1 MDNSLLRPLISLRDV
16 FLDKLPELFWG
27 LVGLILVVLIGKLI
41 QKLVTNRLSRRM
53 DDKLLADFVGKIIYA
68 FFLIAGIVIFLQVL
82 GLGQAV
88 GGLLAGAGV
97 TAIVLGFAFKDIG
110 ENFLAG
116 IFLAFGRPFSIGDLI
131 EVQSIKGLVREMNF
145 RNTHVRTYD
154 GKDIYVPNAL
164 LFKQPLTNYT
174 RDGLLRYDFTIG
186 IDYEDDIK
194 SALEIALQTLN
205 TLPEIEK
212 GKGLE
217 PFVAIEE
224 FATSTINM
232 KVFYWVNV
240 FNKRI
245 DVTRVKNE
253 TMTRVIQDLTAKGFS
268 LPADILELKSYR
280 DNKLNIDLGKEN
292 KS

>member
-1 MDNSLLRPLISLRDV
+1 
-16 FLDKLPELFWG
+16 
-27 LVGLILVVLIGKLI
+27 
-41 QKLVTNRLSRRM
+41 M

>member
-1 MDNSLLRPLISLRDV
+1 MSDKLLRPLFSLRDL
-16 FLDKLPELFWG
+16 FLEKLPELFWG
-27 LVGLILVVLIGKLI
+27 LIGLAIVLLLGKLI
-41 QKLVTNRLSRRM
+41 QKIVTSRLSRRM
-53 DDKLLADFVGKIIYA
+53 EDKLLADFVGKMIYSV
-68 FFLIAGIVIFLQVL
+68 FLIVGIIIFLQAL
-82 GLGQAV
+82 GLGKAV

-116 IFLAFGRPFSIGDLI
+116 IFLAFGRPFDIGDLI
-131 EVQSIKGLVREMNF
+131 EVQSIKGVVKKMNF

-174 RDGLLRYDFTIG
+174 RDGLLRYDFLIG

-194 SALEIALQTLN
+194 EAIEVSLLTLKN
-205 TLPEIEK
+205 LSTIEK
-212 GKGLE
+212 GTGLE
-217 PFVAIEE
+217 PFIAIEE
-224 FATSTINM
+224 FATSTINL

-240 FNKRI
+240 FNKRV

-253 TMTRVIQDLTAKGFS
+253 TMTRVIESLTDKGIS

-280 DNKLNIDLGKEN
+280 EKTLNVDINEEK
-292 KS
+292 KV

>member
-1 MDNSLLRPLISLRDV
+1 MSDRLLRPLTSLRDL
-16 FLDKLPELFWG
+16 FLEKLPELFWG
-27 LVGLILVVLIGKLI
+27 LIGLALVLLVGKLI
-41 QKLVTNRLSRRM
+41 QKLLSSRLSKRI
-53 DDKLLADFVGKIIYA
+53 DDKLLADFVGKMIYA
-68 FFLIAGIVIFLQVL
+68 IFLIVGIIVFLQAL
-82 GLGQAV
+82 GLGKAV

-131 EVQSIKGLVREMNF
+131 EVQSIKGVVKEMNF

-174 RDGLLRYDFTIG
+174 RDGLLRYDFLIG
-186 IDYEDDIK
+186 IDYSDDIK
-194 SALEIALQTLN
+194 NAIEVTLN
-205 TLPEIEK
+205 TLNELSTVEQ

-217 PFVAIEE
+217 PFIAIEE
-224 FATSTINM
+224 FATSTINLRI
-232 KVFYWVNV
+232 FYWVNV
-240 FNKRI
+240 FNKRV

-253 TMTRVIQDLTAKGFS
+253 TMTRVIQGLTEKGIS
-268 LPADILELKSYR
+268 LPADILELKTYGNS
-280 DNKLNIDLGKEN
+280 KLNIDLN
-292 KS
+292 K